1 MDKTRNFTR
10 RITRDDR
17 IIKDFVD
24 DLQRRKRPKLI
35 MRWIFFMLEMK
46 TLFIGKFV
54 LLIDYAFYCVAYTYV
69 FIKYYGNMKCAR
81 NNPDINTMLQ

>member
-1 MDKTRNFTR
+1 MDKSRNLTR
-10 RITRDDR
+10 RITQDDR

-54 LLIDYAFYCVAYTYV
+54 LLIDYAFYCKETLY
-69 FIKYYGNMKCAR
+69 
-81 NNPDINTMLQ
+81 DSQ